1 MSNTDPV
8 SQEVI
13 EQLLIPSTATL
24 TSVLNKRGLWNTFMR
39 GVTPLKPDM
48 KMAGPAFTLR
58 YIPAREDLDRGGGV
72 DNLTDIQRVGIE
84 QVGRGDV
91 FVIDARGDTGA
102 GTMGSILATRIHVR
116 GAVGIVTDGAYRDS
130 PIIAEIGM
138 AAFAGAMNA
147 RTNKTV
153 HHPID
158 IQQPIACGGV
168 AVYPGDIIVGDGE
181 GVVVIPR
188 HLAAEVAEVAAAQEE
203 KEDFIMEK
211 VRNGASIVGTYPP
224 DEKTLAEFEA
234 WRKNRPNRS

>member
-1 MSNTDPV
+1 
-8 SQEVI
+8 
-13 EQLLIPSTATL
+13 
-24 TSVLNKRGLWNTFMR
+24 
-39 GVTPLKPDM
+39 
-48 KMAGPAFTLR
+48 
-58 YIPAREDLDRGGGV
+58 
-72 DNLTDIQRVGIE
+72 
-84 QVGRGDV
+84 
-91 FVIDARGDTGA
+91 
-102 GTMGSILATRIHVR
+102 
-116 GAVGIVTDGAYRDS
+116 
-130 PIIAEIGM
+130 
-138 AAFAGAMNA
+138 MNA

-188 HLAAEVAEVAAAQEE
+188 HLAAEVAEAAAAQEE